1 MRYAGAD
8 QPVADRLEREGYQRH
23 LLRLGAAQDRLPMLA
38 ELDPEQKINLDDLI
52 SRTYRFDDINEGF
65 ALMLAGEVARGAS
78 SSSIEERPAGQDRGV
93 SSISAA
99 RRSAQVAQLVEQR
112 TENPCVGGSIPPLGT
127 TIFPFLRGRARQTE
141 EGSTK
146 RTKDLVG

>member
-1 MRYAGAD
+1 M
-8 QPVADRLEREGYQRH
+8 V
-23 LLRLGAAQDRLPMLA
+23 A
-38 ELDPEQKINLDDLI
+38 ELDLEQKINLDDLI